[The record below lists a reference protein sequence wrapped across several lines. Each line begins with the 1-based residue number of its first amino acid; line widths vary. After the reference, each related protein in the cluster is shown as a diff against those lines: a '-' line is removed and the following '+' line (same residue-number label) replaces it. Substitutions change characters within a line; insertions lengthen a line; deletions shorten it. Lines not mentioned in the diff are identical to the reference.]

1 MHSMTFS
8 QFTPSTV
15 WASVPPTTTT
25 IPRCKPLQRLSPVSA
40 VASSLIGPPPSRHHI
55 THSMPHEKLE
65 VFKSLESRVSKNLLD
80 FCKLVEKCWQ
90 PSEFLPGPSQGFDGF
105 NEEVWALRQRV
116 LGLPDKYFVMLVGN
130 MLAEDSLPTYQTMI
144 NTWDGVRNETGS
156 SSCPWAIWT
165 RSWEK
170 RKKKRKIKR
179 KKKRKRKEKENRHG
193 YLLRTYIYLS
203 GRVDM
208 MMIEKTMQYT
218 IRAGMD
224 NGTENNP
231 YMGFVY
237 TSFQERATFL
247 SHGNMARL
255 AKEAGD
261 PVLARICGT
270 IAADE
275 KRRENAYIKIV
286 EKLLEADP
294 NTTILAIANMMKKR
308 IVMPQHLMYDGQDSN
323 LFENYSAVSQRLGV
337 YTTRDYAEIVEFFI
351 TRWKLEKLEGLKG
364 EARSAQDFVCKFP
377 LTVRK
382 LENRAKKV
390 ESRRVKFS
398 WIFNKEVIV

>member
-1 MHSMTFS
+1 M
-8 QFTPSTV
+8 
-15 WASVPPTTTT
+15 A
-25 IPRCKPLQRLSPVSA
+25 
-40 VASSLIGPPPSRHHI
+40 SRHQV
-55 THSMPHEKLE
+55 THSMPPGKL
-65 VFKSLESRVSKNLLD
+65 VFKSLEPWVSENILD
-80 FCKLVEKCWQ
+80 FRKPIEKCWQ
-90 PSEFLPGPSQGFDGF
+90 PSEFLPDASQGPDGF
-105 NEEVWALRQRV
+105 IEEVRALRQRV
-116 LGLPDKYFVMLVGN
+116 LGFSDEYFVILVAN
-130 MLAEDSLPTYQTMI
+130 MLAE
-144 NTWDGVRNETGS
+144 
-156 SSCPWAIWT
+156 
-165 RSWEK
+165 
-170 RKKKRKIKR
+170 
-179 KKKRKRKEKENRHG
+179 ENRHG
-193 YLLRTYIYLS
+193 DLLRTYIYLS

-218 IRAGMD
+218 LRAGLD
-224 NGTENNP
+224 NGIENNP

-275 KRRENAYIKIV
+275 KRHENAYIKIV
-286 EKLLEADP
+286 EKLLEVDP
-294 NTTILAIANMMKKR
+294 NTTMLAIANMMKKR

-351 TRWKLEKLEGLKG
+351 TRWKLEKLEGLTG

-382 LENRAKKV
+382 LEN
-390 ESRRVKFS
+390 
-398 WIFNKEVIV
+398 

>member
-8 QFTPSTV
+8 QFTIPSIV
-15 WASVPPTTTT
+15 WASPPPTTTT
-25 IPRCKPLQRLSPVSA
+25 IPRCKSLQRLSPVSV
-40 VASSLIGPPPSRHHI
+40 VASSPIAPPPSRHHV

-65 VFKSLESRVSKNLLD
+65 VFKSLESWVSENLLD
-80 FCKLVEKCWQ
+80 FRKPIEKCWQ
-90 PSEFLPGPSQGFDGF
+90 PSEFLPDPSQGFDGF

-116 LGLPDKYFVMLVGN
+116 LGLPDEYFAMLVGN

-144 NTWDGVRNETGS
+144 NTWDGVRDETGS

-165 RSWEK
+165 RSWAAE
-170 RKKKRKIKR
+170 
-179 KKKRKRKEKENRHG
+179 ENRHG
-193 YLLRTYIYLS
+193 DLLRTYIYLS

-208 MMIEKTMQYT
+208 MMIDKTMQYT
-218 IRAGMD
+218 IQAGMD

-247 SHGNMARL
+247 SHGSMARL

-275 KRRENAYIKIV
+275 KRHENAYIKIV
-286 EKLLEADP
+286 EKLLEVDP
-294 NTTILAIANMMKKR
+294 NTTMLAIANMMKKR

-351 TRWKLEKLEGLKG
+351 TRWKLEELEGLTG

-390 ESRRVKFS
+390 EPRRVKFS
-398 WIFNKEVIV
+398 WIFNKEVSA

>member
-1 MHSMTFS
+1 
-8 QFTPSTV
+8 
-15 WASVPPTTTT
+15 
-25 IPRCKPLQRLSPVSA
+25 
-40 VASSLIGPPPSRHHI
+40 
-55 THSMPHEKLE
+55 
-65 VFKSLESRVSKNLLD
+65 
-80 FCKLVEKCWQ
+80 
-90 PSEFLPGPSQGFDGF
+90 
-105 NEEVWALRQRV
+105 
-116 LGLPDKYFVMLVGN
+116 MLVGN

-165 RSWEK
+165 RSWKK
-170 RKKKRKIKR
+170 RKKRRKKRR
-179 KKKRKRKEKENRHG
+179 KKKRKREKKENRHG
-193 YLLRTYIYLS
+193 NLLRTYIYLS

-261 PVLARICGT
+261 PVLSRICGT

-275 KRRENAYIKIV
+275 KRHENAYIKIV
-286 EKLLEADP
+286 EKLLEVDP
-294 NTTILAIANMMKKR
+294 NTTMLAIANMMKKR

-351 TRWKLEKLEGLKG
+351 TRWKLEKLEGLTG
-364 EARSAQDFVCKFP
+364 ETRSAQDFVCKFP

-390 ESRRVKFS
+390 EPRRVKFS
-398 WIFNKEVIV
+398 WIFNKEVSV

>member
-1 MHSMTFS
+1 MQSTSFS
-8 QFTPSTV
+8 QFTIPSIV
-15 WASVPPTTTT
+15 C
-25 IPRCKPLQRLSPVSA
+25 RCISLQRFSPVFA
-40 VASSLIGPPPSRHHI
+40 VAASPIAPPSRHQV
-55 THSMPHEKLE
+55 THSMPPEKLE
-65 VFKSLESRVSKNLLD
+65 VFKSLECWVSENVLNFRKPI
-80 FCKLVEKCWQ
+80 EKCWQ
-90 PSEFLPGPSQGFDGF
+90 PSEFLPNPSQGFDEF
-105 NEEVWALRQRV
+105 MEEVRALRQRV
-116 LGLPDKYFVMLVGN
+116 LGLSDEYFVMLVGN
-130 MLAEDSLPTYQTMI
+130 MLAEDSLPTYQTII
-144 NTWDGVRNETGS
+144 NTWDGVRDETGS

-165 RSWEK
+165 RAWAAE
-170 RKKKRKIKR
+170 
-179 KKKRKRKEKENRHG
+179 ENRHG
-193 YLLRTYIYLS
+193 DLLRTYIYLS

-275 KRRENAYIKIV
+275 NAYTRVI
-286 EKLLEADP
+286 EKLLEVDP
-294 NTTILAIANMMKKR
+294 NATMLAIANMMKKR

-323 LFENYSAVSQRLGV
+323 LFDNFSAVSQRLGV
-337 YTTRDYAEIVEFFI
+337 YTTRDYAEIVEFFV
-351 TRWKLEKLEGLKG
+351 TRWKLEKLQGLTG
-364 EARSAQDFVCKFP
+364 EARSAQDFVCTFP
-377 LTVRK
+377 VKVRK
-382 LENRAKKV
+382 LENLIKKV
-390 ESRRVKFS
+390 EPRRVKFS
-398 WIFNKEVIV
+398 WIFNKEVNV